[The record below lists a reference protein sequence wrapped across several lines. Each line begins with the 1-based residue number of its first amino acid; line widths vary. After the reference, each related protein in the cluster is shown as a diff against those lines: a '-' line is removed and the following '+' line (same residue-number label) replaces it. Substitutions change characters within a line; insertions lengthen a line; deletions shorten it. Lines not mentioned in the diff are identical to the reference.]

1 MAELL
6 QVVLSILSWIV
17 GLTFFGA
24 VITIAVNLARDY
36 RQRKRELQREEDQRR
51 RERTGLLTLLD
62 LETDQNDRQLTAY
75 EQDSTWIVRAPDHT
89 LSIRMW
95 EATMVRLSQLLE
107 EEEDFADLLKYYE
120 SIFQING
127 FRQNGDESAVL
138 RQRTVMQGLP
148 QLREQSNKAMAV
160 IRKYVPEEALQG
172 TPLKDITFDRD
183 PERWGKRTG

>member
-62 LETDQNDRQLTAY
+62 LETDQNDRQLTAH

-107 EEEDFADLLKYYE
+107 EEEEFVDLLKYYE

-138 RQRTVMQGLP
+138 RQQTVMQGLP

>member
-24 VITIAVNLARDY
+24 MITIAVNLARDY

-62 LETDQNDRQLTAY
+62 LETDQNDRQLTAH

-95 EATMVRLSQLLE
+95 EATMVRFSQLLE
-107 EEEDFADLLKYYE
+107 EEEEFVDLLKYYE

-138 RQRTVMQGLP
+138 RQQTVMQGLP

-172 TPLKDITFDRD
+172 TLLKDITFDRD

>member
-6 QVVLSILSWIV
+6 QVVLSILSLIV

-24 VITIAVNLARDY
+24 MITIAVNLARDY

-95 EATMVRLSQLLE
+95 EATMVRLSQLLKKRNLQTYSN
-107 EEEDFADLLKYYE
+107 ATKV
-120 SIFQING
+120 S
-127 FRQNGDESAVL
+127 FR
-138 RQRTVMQGLP
+138 
-148 QLREQSNKAMAV
+148 
-160 IRKYVPEEALQG
+160 
-172 TPLKDITFDRD
+172 
-183 PERWGKRTG
+183 

>member
-6 QVVLSILSWIV
+6 QVVLSILSLIV

-24 VITIAVNLARDY
+24 MITIAVNLARDY

-95 EATMVRLSQLLE
+95 EATMVRLSQLLKKKRNLQTYSN
-107 EEEDFADLLKYYE
+107 ATKV
-120 SIFQING
+120 S
-127 FRQNGDESAVL
+127 FR
-138 RQRTVMQGLP
+138 
-148 QLREQSNKAMAV
+148 
-160 IRKYVPEEALQG
+160 
-172 TPLKDITFDRD
+172 
-183 PERWGKRTG
+183 

>member
-6 QVVLSILSWIV
+6 QVVLSILSLIV

-24 VITIAVNLARDY
+24 MMTIAVNLARDY

-95 EATMVRLSQLLE
+95 EATMVRLSQLLKKKRNLQTYSN
-107 EEEDFADLLKYYE
+107 ATKV
-120 SIFQING
+120 S
-127 FRQNGDESAVL
+127 FR
-138 RQRTVMQGLP
+138 
-148 QLREQSNKAMAV
+148 
-160 IRKYVPEEALQG
+160 
-172 TPLKDITFDRD
+172 
-183 PERWGKRTG
+183 

>member
-6 QVVLSILSWIV
+6 QVVLSILSLIV
-17 GLTFFGA
+17 GLTSFGA
-24 VITIAVNLARDY
+24 MLTIAVNLARDY

-75 EQDSTWIVRAPDHT
+75 EQNSTWIVRAPDHT

-107 EEEDFADLLKYYE
+107 EEEEFVDLLKYYE

-138 RQRTVMQGLP
+138 RQQTVMQGLP

>member
-6 QVVLSILSWIV
+6 QVVLSILSLIV

-24 VITIAVNLARDY
+24 MITIAVNLARDY

-62 LETDQNDRQLTAY
+62 LETDQNDSQLTAY

-95 EATMVRLSQLLE
+95 EATMVRLSQLLKKKRNLQTYSN
-107 EEEDFADLLKYYE
+107 ATKV
-120 SIFQING
+120 S
-127 FRQNGDESAVL
+127 FR
-138 RQRTVMQGLP
+138 
-148 QLREQSNKAMAV
+148 
-160 IRKYVPEEALQG
+160 
-172 TPLKDITFDRD
+172 
-183 PERWGKRTG
+183 

>member
-6 QVVLSILSWIV
+6 QVVLSILYLIV
-17 GLTFFGA
+17 GLTFFSA
-24 VITIAVNLARDY
+24 MITIAVNLARDY

-95 EATMVRLSQLLE
+95 EATMVRLSQLLKKKRN
-107 EEEDFADLLKYYE
+107 LQTYSNTTKV
-120 SIFQING
+120 S
-127 FRQNGDESAVL
+127 FR
-138 RQRTVMQGLP
+138 
-148 QLREQSNKAMAV
+148 
-160 IRKYVPEEALQG
+160 
-172 TPLKDITFDRD
+172 
-183 PERWGKRTG
+183 

>member
-6 QVVLSILSWIV
+6 QVVLSILYLIV
-17 GLTFFGA
+17 GLTFFSA
-24 VITIAVNLARDY
+24 LITIAVNLARDY

-89 LSIRMW
+89 LSIRVW

-107 EEEDFADLLKYYE
+107 EEEEFADLLKCYE

-138 RQRTVMQGLP
+138 RQQTVMQGLP
-148 QLREQSNKAMAV
+148 QLREQTNKAMAV

>member
-6 QVVLSILSWIV
+6 QVVLSILSLIV

-24 VITIAVNLARDY
+24 MITIAVNLARDY

-75 EQDSTWIVRAPDHT
+75 EQDSTWIVRAPEHT

-95 EATMVRLSQLLE
+95 EATMVRLSQLLKKKRNLQTYSN
-107 EEEDFADLLKYYE
+107 ATKV
-120 SIFQING
+120 S
-127 FRQNGDESAVL
+127 FR
-138 RQRTVMQGLP
+138 
-148 QLREQSNKAMAV
+148 
-160 IRKYVPEEALQG
+160 
-172 TPLKDITFDRD
+172 
-183 PERWGKRTG
+183 

>member
-1 MAELL
+1 MAELI
-6 QVVLSILSWIV
+6 QAILSILSWIV
-17 GLTFFGA
+17 GLTFFRA

-62 LETDQNDRQLTAY
+62 LESDQNDRQLTAY

-107 EEEDFADLLKYYE
+107 KEEKFADLLKYYE

-138 RQRTVMQGLP
+138 RQQTVMQGLP
-148 QLREQSNKAMAV
+148 QLREQGNKAMAV

>member
-6 QVVLSILSWIV
+6 QVVLSILSLIV

-24 VITIAVNLARDY
+24 MITIAVNLARDY

-95 EATMVRLSQLLE
+95 EATMVRLSQLFE
-107 EEEDFADLLKYYE
+107 EEEVFADLLKYYE

-138 RQRTVMQGLP
+138 RQQTVMQGLP
-148 QLREQSNKAMAV
+148 QLREQTNKAMAV

-172 TPLKDITFDRD
+172 TPLKDTTFDRD

>member
-6 QVVLSILSWIV
+6 QVVLSILSLIV

-24 VITIAVNLARDY
+24 MITIAVNLARDY

-62 LETDQNDRQLTAY
+62 LGTDQNDRQLTAY

-95 EATMVRLSQLLE
+95 EATMVRLSQLLKKKRNLQTYSN
-107 EEEDFADLLKYYE
+107 ATKV
-120 SIFQING
+120 S
-127 FRQNGDESAVL
+127 FR
-138 RQRTVMQGLP
+138 
-148 QLREQSNKAMAV
+148 
-160 IRKYVPEEALQG
+160 
-172 TPLKDITFDRD
+172 
-183 PERWGKRTG
+183 